1 MPTYKYN
8 PATRDASLIIPEPLK
23 VACPAEDA
31 TKSFFGC
38 THKHILRNK
47 VITNHTD
54 AYLVSSSPP
63 PKAGAQDF
71 VESMLGEGTASVAA
85 RELGREFE
93 SYLMTSEGVTGT
105 STKSIGLWINP
116 GHKWGGV
123 TAKSDYSLSNHL
135 IIYVLF
141 GVRSGVDGSER
152 RMLLQAGADGVTSL
166 VRTLQYN
173 VQAATLI
180 ERAMDN
186 VIAIEVEARLAVSAE
201 EACLPLARLRE
212 ICSARLTAAL
222 APHASKVEAVQCVAV
237 TVENANCDGTRRSA
251 AAPVM
256 VVDAVIVLAQSAD
269 AFLDIDA
276 VVASG
281 SVLGMKQT
289 FPVVEGTTPAPDAGD
304 EPGSGSNSVAIGA
317 AAGAAGVVLLIG
329 LVGWRAW
336 TQCRASRRASD
347 SAPTGPLTEVVSTVV
362 EPVSM
367 KLRLESLLFEGQRQP
382 HTLLFDGRRQ

>member
-1 MPTYKYN
+1 
-8 PATRDASLIIPEPLK
+8 

-141 GVRSGVDGSER
+141 GVRSRVDGSER

-201 EACLPLARLRE
+201 EACLPLANLRE
-212 ICSARLTAAL
+212 LCSKRLGAAVG
-222 APHASKVEAVQCVAV
+222 PHASEIERVECVSVQ
-237 TVENANCDGTRRSA
+237 VENANCDGTRRTA
-251 AAPVM
+251 AAPVAI
-256 VVDAVIVLAQSAD
+256 VDAVIALSESPK

-289 FPVVEGTTPAPDAGD
+289 AGKTFGAARDETPSDQTEA
-304 EPGSGSNSVAIGA
+304 PGSPGDDTEASSSNTMMIGA
-317 AAGAAGVVLLIG
+317 AAGAAAGVVLLA
-329 LVGWRAW
+329 LVAW
-336 TQCRASRRASD
+336 HASKKCRA
-347 SAPTGPLTEVVSTVV
+347 PTAPLTEVVASGVV
-362 EPVSM
+362 DQSPGHMDKVSI
-367 KLRLESLLFEGQRQP
+367 EGLLFGDGAGSARPFGDSQKR
-382 HTLLFDGRRQ
+382 LLDQA